1 MLRFLGSLCGL
12 SQPSIWRTVFPEKL
26 TSEQEREYE
35 DTLKLEPT
43 ERLPN
48 PLGNCKY
55 PIENDIELFSIQ
67 FSEQKKT
74 KLNTYR
80 YPVKENVEKKAI
92 CIFFHGYNSHIGQS
106 AHIAEYLSQH
116 GIEVVGYDYRG
127 FGKSDGLR
135 GYVPQLDSHM
145 KDAIQY
151 FKIISDQNNGKYPI
165 FVSGLSLGGLTSF
178 QLSLDKQC
186 QNQIKG
192 MILFAPAIK
201 DHPLYGKEFK
211 LKLRVFGSIKP
222 EKQIEPRK
230 GYPVYRNMTVN
241 EYLYNEDNL
250 YYKGN
255 TFIGSLKH
263 LTEGQMIAEK
273 QYDQIKVPF
282 LLFMGGK
289 DKLCDPR
296 LANQLQKQSPSK
308 DKTVVYR
315 ENMWHGIWL
324 EPEIE
329 EFKVT
334 FKDWVLQRV

>member
-1 MLRFLGSLCGL
+1 MLKFVGSLCGL

-26 TSEQEREYE
+26 TSEQEKQYE

-48 PLGNCKY
+48 PLGNSKY
-55 PIENDIELFSIQ
+55 PIENERELYS
-67 FSEQKKT
+67 
-74 KLNTYR
+74 LNFL
-80 YPVKENVEKKAI
+80 KNIEKKAV

-106 AHIAEYLSQH
+106 AHIAEYFSQH

-127 FGKSDGLR
+127 FGKSEGLR
-135 GYVPQLDSHM
+135 GYVPPLDSHM

-151 FKIISDQNNGKYPI
+151 FQIVSYQNQGKYPI
-165 FVSGLSLGGLTSF
+165 FISGLSLGELTSF
-178 QLSLDKQC
+178 QLSLNKEC

-201 DHPLYGKEFK
+201 DHPFYGKEFK

-230 GYPVYRNMTVN
+230 GYLVYRNMTVN
-241 EYLYNEDNL
+241 EYLHNEDHL

-273 QYDQIKVPF
+273 QFEQIKAPF

-289 DKLCDPR
+289 DKLCDTR
-296 LANQLQKQSPSK
+296 LADQLYKQSPSK

-329 EFKVT
+329 EFKIT
-334 FKDWVLQRV
+334 FKDWVLQRA